1 MSEVKTTYLVINTH
15 TGEAEGGFV
24 AEDKTSATL
33 LAFKANPSADMLV
46 AVSLGEDVGNL
57 SAEDAEAHFFKSE
70 DSKMSP
76 NEIPF

>member
-1 MSEVKTTYLVINTH
+1 M
-15 TGEAEGGFV
+15 

-33 LAFKANPSADMLV
+33 LAFKANPSANMLV
-46 AVSLGEDVGNL
+46 AVSLGEDVGTL

>member
-1 MSEVKTTYLVINTH
+1 MKTTYLVINTH

-24 AEDKTSATL
+24 AKDKTSAIL
-33 LAFKANPSADMLV
+33 LAFKANPSVNQLV

-70 DSKMSP
+70 DNKMSP